1 MSLLDAKEYDARPAR
16 LLKRLAISTLMIAVA
31 ALVFWWFFRDWPQR
45 HTVHK
50 FFQALERQDYS
61 AAYGIY
67 NADPGW
73 NQHADRY
80 SRYPLPQFMVD
91 WGPSSEFG
99 VITGHRIDCV
109 KATGTGVIVAVTVDG
124 RHCPVLSA
132 NNGTAEYKTACSQAT
147 FVWIENRDKTLT
159 LSPMPL
165 RCGVLK

>member
-67 NADPGW
+67 NADPDW
-73 NQHADRY
+73 KQHSEKYNQ
-80 SRYPLPQFMVD
+80 YPLPQFMLD
-91 WGPSSEFG
+91 WGPSGDYG
-99 VITGHRIDCV
+99 VITSHKIDCA
-109 KATGTGVIVAVTVDG
+109 KEPPNASGVIVMVIVNG
-124 RHCPVLSA
+124 RAQETSMWVEKKA
-132 NNGTAEYKTACSQAT
+132 
-147 FVWIENRDKTLT
+147 KTLT
-159 LSPMPL
+159 SPAPREL
-165 RCGVLK
+165 QCHPGG